1 MLRNYKLLLLIPAML
16 FLLSVGMILTNGIN
30 RDIDLTGGVA
40 VTLKSGKSAQQIA
53 QLFSSHGFE
62 VKEVKEIKPGIYQV
76 VLKGE
81 NTENLERV
89 NAEVMEIRKFSPVL
103 ASGVQAQMIGA
114 LIIAFALMSV
124 VVFLIFRSPLPSFY
138 VLFAVAADMVE
149 ALAFSQALG
158 IALSI
163 PVISALLLLI
173 GYSAD
178 TDILLT
184 TRVLKGREGE
194 VRERIFGACKTGLT
208 MSLTTLGAILPVIFI
223 SSSKTLV
230 TIGTVLFLGIVCDVI
245 NTWFGN
251 AVMLRWWVE
260 KNGKG

>member
-1 MLRNYKLLLLIPAML
+1 MPTLNALLRGAGIEKDEIDWIAVSCGPGSYTGIRVGVTTAKTLAHALGVKLVLVPTLQVLAQNATYKRAYILIDARRKK
-16 FLLSVGMILTNGIN
+16 IY
-30 RDIDLTGGVA
+30 
-40 VTLKSGKSAQQIA
+40 A
-53 QLFSSHGFE
+53 QLFE
-62 VKEVKEIKPGIYQV
+62 RDAEKLMRPAWP
-76 VLKGE
+76 
-81 NTENLERV
+81 ERV
-89 NAEVMEIRKFSPVL
+89 VSPEEAMEI
-103 ASGVQAQMIGA
+103 
-114 LIIAFALMSV
+114 
-124 VVFLIFRSPLPSFY
+124 
-138 VLFAVAADMVE
+138 VE
-149 ALAFSQALG
+149 AIKAL
-158 IALSI
+158 
-163 PVISALLLLI
+163 

-230 TIGTVLFLGIVCDVI
+230 TIGTVLFLGIVCDII
-245 NTWFGN
+245 NTWLGN